1 MGERVRSKRSQETD
15 MSQELSSYVDELAE
29 LLRQDEGFSATM
41 YQDTEQIWTIGYGY
55 NLEEGI
61 SRAAAEFLLREKMIE
76 GFQELDRHKPFWRVL
91 PRPAKMVVGS
101 MQYNLGWPR
110 FSQFKKF
117 WKALEAHDYLG
128 AAEEMIDS
136 RWYRQVKERGERL
149 VSLMQSVAI
158 QPTESVKMG

>member
-1 MGERVRSKRSQETD
+1 
-15 MSQELSSYVDELAE
+15 
-29 LLRQDEGFSATM
+29 
-41 YQDTEQIWTIGYGY
+41 
-55 NLEEGI
+55 
-61 SRAAAEFLLREKMIE
+61 
-76 GFQELDRHKPFWRVL
+76 
-91 PRPAKMVVGS
+91 MVVGS

-117 WKALEAHDYLG
+117 WKALEAHDYLR